1 MNRLANKVALITGA
15 GRGIG
20 AAIALAF
27 AREGAAVVLAELDLE
42 MAQRT
47 AREIEAVL
55 DAGGMSGAAATVG
68 TGGDASDGK
77 NGGKSGGTNGGESDG
92 KRPARVLAVQTDV
105 TQSASVQRAVSEAE
119 RAFGAVD
126 VLVNNAGIN
135 VFCDPLTMT
144 DDDWRR
150 CFAVDLDGVWN
161 GCRAVLPGMVERG
174 AGSIVNIASTHSFK
188 IIPGCFPYP
197 VAKHGVIG
205 LTRALGIEYAPR
217 NVRVNAIAPGY
228 IETQLT
234 HDWWNGQTDPAAAKQ
249 ATLDLQPMKRIGRP
263 EEVAMTAV
271 FLASD
276 EATFINASCITVDGG
291 RSALYHD

>member
-1 MNRLANKVALITGA
+1 MKRLAGKVALVTGA

-20 AAIALAF
+20 AAIAHAF
-27 AREGAAVVLAELDLE
+27 AREGAAVVLAELDIE
-42 MAQRT
+42 TAQQT
-47 AREIEAVL
+47 AEHIK
-55 DAGGMSGAAATVG
+55 SQ
-68 TGGDASDGK
+68 TG
-77 NGGKSGGTNGGESDG
+77 
-92 KRPARVLAVQTDV
+92 ARVLAVPTDV
-105 TQSASVQRAVSEAE
+105 TQVASVQHAVSEAE
-119 RAFGAVD
+119 RAFGSVD

-234 HDWWNGQTDPAAAKQ
+234 HDWWNQQADPAAAQQ

-276 EATFINASCITVDGG
+276 EAPFINATCITVDGG

>member
-1 MNRLANKVALITGA
+1 MKRLADKVALITGA

-27 AREGAAVVLAELDLE
+27 AREGAAVVLAELDIE
-42 MAQRT
+42 T
-47 AREIEAVL
+47 ARQTAEQIEAQ
-55 DAGGMSGAAATVG
+55 
-68 TGGDASDGK
+68 TG
-77 NGGKSGGTNGGESDG
+77 
-92 KRPARVLAVQTDV
+92 ARVLAVHTDV
-105 TQSASVQRAVSEAE
+105 TQAASVQHAVSEAE
-119 RAFGAVD
+119 GAFGALD

-174 AGSIVNIASTHSFK
+174 AGSIVNIASTHAFK

-234 HDWWNGQTDPAAAKQ
+234 HDWWNEQADPAAARQ

-276 EATFINASCITVDGG
+276 EAPFINATCITVDGG

>member
-1 MNRLANKVALITGA
+1 MKRLADKVTLITGA

-27 AREGAAVVLAELDLE
+27 AREGAAVVLAELDFE
-42 MAQRT
+42 TAQQT
-47 AREIEAVL
+47 AEQIK
-55 DAGGMSGAAATVG
+55 TQ
-68 TGGDASDGK
+68 TG
-77 NGGKSGGTNGGESDG
+77 
-92 KRPARVLAVQTDV
+92 ARVLAVQTDV
-105 TQSASVQRAVSEAE
+105 TQSASVQHAVSEAE
-119 RAFGAVD
+119 QAFGAVD

-174 AGSIVNIASTHSFK
+174 SGSIVNIASTHAFK

-234 HDWWNGQTDPAAAKQ
+234 HDWWNEQADPAAAKQ
-249 ATLDLQPMKRIGRP
+249 ATLALQPMKRIGRP

-276 EATFINASCITVDGG
+276 EAPFINATCITVDGG
-291 RSALYHD
+291 RSAVYHD